1 MTKRQAALQA
11 ALDEIAKSGSL
22 VTVVSAPSGVAFAR
36 EPDAAIIIT
45 RTPTGG
51 IPYGDLPED
60 PEHAGA
66 RLVPENG
73 RIRLGPERWAGVSA
87 KAWRSVRLQPD
98 GTTEWIPA
106 RAMLLDMEVRVV
118 PGEEVRISEITLDGA
133 DDDRCE
139 AERAQLADDY
149 AALLERSTKADLA
162 REEERKAWARFVG
175 ATIDYTQ
182 AQMVWAA
189 GPVAEI
195 VPFCEGALKSLDEA
209 TEALA
214 VIGVD
219 VVAYLEAGE

>member
-11 ALDEIAKSGSL
+11 ALDEIAGSGSL
-22 VTVVSAPSGVAFAR
+22 VTVVSAPSGMPFAR
-36 EPDAAIIIT
+36 EPDAAIVIT

-87 KAWRSVRLQPD
+87 KAWRSVRLKPD

-118 PGEEVRISEITLDGA
+118 PGEEVRIEPM
-133 DDDRCE
+133 DD
-139 AERAQLADDY
+139 A
-149 AALLERSTKADLA
+149 
-162 REEERKAWARFVG
+162 EEEPQDFCLDCG
-175 ATIDYTQ
+175 A
-182 AQMVWAA
+182 
-189 GPVAEI
+189 
-195 VPFCEGALKSLDEA
+195 PFDGGHGWCGGDTSEESE
-209 TEALA
+209 ES
-214 VIGVD
+214 
-219 VVAYLEAGE
+219 